1 MTKTNTKTR
10 PRKTDAEKAGQSS
23 QLPSKSENVT
33 KKARLISLLSCKAG
47 SDITSISKKFGWL
60 PHTTRAALSRL
71 RKAGYPISSAK
82 SGAGKP
88 TKYRITGAT
97 EAKSAQ

>member
-1 MTKTNTKTR
+1 MPKMTTKSR
-10 PRKTDAEKAGQSS
+10 PRNANGAKVGRKGQ
-23 QLPSKSENVT
+23 PSKASANT
-33 KKARLISLLSCKAG
+33 KKALLIGLLSKKAG
-47 SDITSISKKFGWL
+47 ADVAGISKKFDWL

-88 TKYRITGAT
+88 TIYCITGAPDQQ
-97 EAKSAQ
+97 SAR